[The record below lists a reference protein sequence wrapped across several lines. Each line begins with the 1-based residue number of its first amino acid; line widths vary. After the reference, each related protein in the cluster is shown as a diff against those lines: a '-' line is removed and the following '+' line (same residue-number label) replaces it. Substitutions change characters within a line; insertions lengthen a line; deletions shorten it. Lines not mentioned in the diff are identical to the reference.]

1 MCRSNG
7 RRLMVRPVVITQTTL
22 LRSLALLLLNYH
34 TERLSVKKS
43 KGLGA
48 REDEGSSGVPRT
60 LRRTQE
66 TDDETE
72 ASRGL
77 QGRPTGTD
85 RLKYQWIRGWDHKQ
99 HESRREA
106 RTRKKKLMNCRF
118 SNPS

>member
-48 REDEGSSGVPRT
+48 REDEGFE
-60 LRRTQE
+60 RRA
-66 TDDETE
+66 TDT
-72 ASRGL
+72 AANSRN
-77 QGRPTGTD
+77 R
-85 RLKYQWIRGWDHKQ
+85 
-99 HESRREA
+99 
-106 RTRKKKLMNCRF
+106 
-118 SNPS
+118 